1 MPANELAPMRR
12 TPMGVATTDYR
23 YLEDVVRINFPVR
36 DAQIYLNRH
45 LGNPV
50 KYRLVEALRGERV
63 GSVRSIEVRPA
74 GGGEP
79 TYVRAIRILP
89 DGSPASYFSPDEL
102 VTVTAEVVT
111 PDGRAPGNLGPR
123 DTVLLHVPVRGY
135 LRYLPGLFQGAVPAT
150 RRDIVRADEVSAKRW
165 DTNTAN
171 PHPNEVQA
179 FNADP
184 LRRFLFIF
192 QHVMTTVTDRIDQ
205 IPSLIDPSTTDPR
218 FLPWI
223 ASWVTFELDA
233 SLPIHQQR
241 ELTRRAIRLYRT
253 RGTVAGIEEMIRVLT
268 AAPVKVAELKHPR
281 PMVLGKCTLAGGK
294 NVEERFLRSE
304 PSGCF
309 LVDVTRPPTSFFALV
324 LEPIPR
330 FRKRF
335 GERAT
340 VVLRRI
346 AQIVTNEKPAQ
357 ITFTILFDEGR

>member
-1 MPANELAPMRR
+1 MPQNDLVPTRR
-12 TPMGVATTDYR
+12 TFVASATTDFR
-23 YLEDVVRINFPVR
+23 YLEDVVRISFPVR

-63 GSVRSIEVRPA
+63 GCVRSIEVQPL

-79 TYVRAIRILP
+79 TFVRAVRLML
-89 DGSPASYFSPDEL
+89 DGTPASYFTPDEL
-102 VTVTAEVVT
+102 VNVTAEVVT
-111 PDGRAPGNLGPR
+111 PDGRPPGNLGPK
-123 DTVLLHVPVRGY
+123 DTIYLHVPVRGY
-135 LRYLPGLFQGAVPAT
+135 LRYLPGLFQGAVPAQ

-165 DTNTAN
+165 DTSRTN
-171 PHPNEVQA
+171 PHPAEVQG
-179 FNADP
+179 FNADA

-205 IPSLIDPSTTDPR
+205 IPSLIDPATTDPR

-268 AAPVKVAELKHPR
+268 AAPVRVRELNHPR
-281 PMVLGKCTLAGGK
+281 PMVLGKGTLSGGP
-294 NVEERFLRSE
+294 NIEARFLRDE
-304 PSGCF
+304 PPGCF
-309 LVDVTRPPTSFFALV
+309 LVDITRPKTSFFALV
-324 LEPIPR
+324 LEPIPA
-330 FRKRF
+330 FRRRF
-335 GERAT
+335 GERASM
-340 VVLRRI
+340 VLRRI